1 MSFLIFLIY
10 KWHYLLLTLSD
21 VYAHTFVLTQ
31 FCIQVFLCA
40 CMCSF
45 TGHVCGVWEF
55 WSGSWGE
62 TIILFPVWTVLPS
75 ILCQHQGEYTL
86 SPTNHTRLKK
96 SEVWQQMISFGWTVH
111 FTFFRLT
118 LFPPII
124 LLDAGICKHVIGQQ
138 RTQLCSTSSP
148 LPMGRRA
155 QTSCLETQCLKRN
168 VKWPL

>member
-1 MSFLIFLIY
+1 M
-10 KWHYLLLTLSD
+10 TLFIVNTIWCVRS
-21 VYAHTFVLTQ
+21 
-31 FCIQVFLCA
+31 
-40 CMCSF
+40 
-45 TGHVCGVWEF
+45 HVCIDPVLYSSFFVCVYVFVHRTCVWCVGVLVRELRGDYYLVP
-55 WSGSWGE
+55 SVDSV
-62 TIILFPVWTVLPS
+62 TIHTVS
-75 ILCQHQGEYTL
+75 T
-86 SPTNHTRLKK
+86 SRWVHTESHKSYFRLKK